1 MDIETNEDS
10 GTKDDPIAVDCLA
23 KYGAG
28 KVKDSGLGFSKADEI
43 AFDCFSECVEAVVDR
58 LADAGG
64 IEKEEVAFVCFS
76 ITGATGVVVTEKVE
90 DELGFSKIGATA
102 DATEVDAGKIAFDFL
117 CKLGATKAEDEA
129 KSGFAFAK
137 ADAIAFDCFSIIV
150 AKVDVGIEAE
160 EKLFDFLSLIVVNEA
175 FSDAEGEADSGI
187 EPEEILFDCISI
199 TEATEAEESKF
210 DCFSDCETVVEAVV
224 ETEEDIGADAGIEK
238 ELVAFDCF
246 SKTGATEIVPGD
258 DKVIGAIIETGVA
271 LVDTESV
278 EDELGL
284 SWLSKIGANA
294 DDTEAGI
301 EAEETLFDCFS
312 KTEATEVVAGD
323 DVDIG
328 AIIETGVGF
337 VDTER
342 SLSKTGAT
350 VDAGIEAEEILLD
363 CLSLVGATETDID
376 VGIETEEIDFFAKIG
391 ATKAEDEANS
401 GLANVKADAIAF
413 DCFSKTGLVKVLN
426 GDDADIGA
434 AETEFCINADIWAAE
449 ISENLKIW

>member
-1 MDIETNEDS
+1 MVEEIGASKSFVDIVDIETNEYS

-28 KVKDSGLGFSKADEI
+28 KEVKNSGLGFSKADEI
-43 AFDCFSECVEAVVDR
+43 AFDCFSECAEAVVDT
-58 LADAGG
+58 LADAGV
-64 IEKEEVAFVCFS
+64 IEKEEVAFDCFS

-102 DATEVDAGKIAFDFL
+102 DGTEVDAGKIAFDFFA
-117 CKLGATKAEDEA
+117 KFGATKAEDEV

-150 AKVDVGIEAE
+150 AKVDVGIE
-160 EKLFDFLSLIVVNEA
+160 
-175 FSDAEGEADSGI
+175 
-187 EPEEILFDCISI
+187 PEEILFDCISI
-199 TEATEAEESKF
+199 TGATEAEESTF

-224 ETEEDIGADAGIEK
+224 ETEEDKGADAGIEK
-238 ELVAFDCF
+238 EAVAFDCF
-246 SKTGATEIVPGD
+246 SKTGATKIVAGD

-271 LVDTESV
+271 LVYTESV
-278 EDELGL
+278 EVELGL
-284 SWLSKIGANA
+284 SWLSIIGANA
-294 DDTEAGI
+294 DDTEAGV
-301 EAEETLFDCFS
+301 EAEEILFDCLS
-312 KTEATEVVAGD
+312 KTEATEVVAGG

-350 VDAGIEAEEILLD
+350 VDDTKVDAGIDAKEILFD
-363 CLSLVGATETDID
+363 CLSLVGATDADTDA
-376 VGIETEEIDFFAKIG
+376 GIETEEIDFFAKIG

-401 GLANVKADAIAF
+401 GFAIVKADAIAF
-413 DCFSKTGLVKVLN
+413 DCFSKIGLVKVLT